1 MNTRNFPNFIEA
13 FTEYTQHVEAP
24 KKFLDWSA
32 VSALAG
38 ALERKVW
45 INFNGTHP
53 VYPNMYIML
62 IGAPGL
68 AKKSSSSELAV
79 DLIKANPDLRFMS
92 TQMTSASL
100 VAQLVEC
107 GKQRFVTLDNEK
119 YNNSS
124 LYLYSSEAAV
134 TLKEITGSVTEL
146 LTDFYDCKPSWWSNT
161 VAWTKETRSDG
172 RVEIFNPCTNMLA
185 CSTPDWLVK
194 AIGADDIKG
203 GFASRII
210 FVVQRGKPE
219 KSVGWVD
226 SLPDMRKLRSMLISD
241 LGRVSQLQGQFHADK
256 SFGTAFNVFK
266 KRHEGWLEKNS
277 NDKMIG
283 YHARKAWHIMKL
295 SQVLAVNTGDELVV
309 NQGHWEQA
317 EAMLTATEADM
328 YHAFGGTGQNYMSH
342 QIQMVWEFV
351 RNKESFT
358 RKEVLG
364 AFWQDLDS
372 KTLNETLGTLAS
384 MERIKIKASPKGLT
398 YEVLDSSPI

>member
-1 MNTRNFPNFIEA
+1 MRKFPNFIEG
-13 FTEYTQHVEAP
+13 FMDYTQHVEAP
-24 KKFLDWSA
+24 EKFLRWSA
-32 VSALAG
+32 ISALAG

-79 DLIKANPDLRFMS
+79 DLIKANKELRFMS
-92 TQMTSASL
+92 TQMTAASL
-100 VAQLVEC
+100 VQQLVEA
-107 GKQRFVTLDNEK
+107 GKNRFVTYEGEK
-119 YNNSS
+119 YHNSS

-146 LTDFYDCKPSWWSNT
+146 LTDFYDCKPSWWNNE
-161 VAWTKETRSDG
+161 VAWTKETKSDG
-172 RVEIFNPCTNMLA
+172 RVSIFNPCTNMLA
-185 CSTPDWLVK
+185 CSTPDWLVR

-219 KSVGWVD
+219 KTVGWVD
-226 SLPDMRKLRSMLISD
+226 SLPDMRKLRGDLISD
-241 LGRVSQLQGQFHADK
+241 LNQVSTLQGQFLADK
-256 SFGTAFNVFK
+256 TFGNAFNTFK

-277 NDKMIG
+277 GDKMIG

-295 SQVLAVNTGDELVV
+295 SQILAINTSDALLVT
-309 NQGHWEQA
+309 GEHWESA
-317 EAMLTATEADM
+317 ERMLTELEGDM
-328 YHAFGGTGQNYMSH
+328 YHAFGSTGHNYNAH
-342 QIQMVWEFV
+342 QINAVWEFV
-351 RNKESFT
+351 RNRETFT
-358 RKEVLG
+358 KKQILA

-372 KTLNETLGTLAS
+372 KALNETLGTLAS
-384 MERIKIKASPKGLT
+384 MEKIKVMGTPSGIIYK
-398 YEVLDSSPI
+398 VLNTDPI